1 MMNIILKT
9 EMNWKSRKSAYRGLV
24 LWPVWRSCLYR
35 NMMIIMKSF
44 SRRTLK
50 RPIDCLDHQPFHS
63 KPRLVTRRKAWH
75 SAFSEAPEP
84 HFLGDIHHE
93 HLLSLSLRRSSRNAH
108 LSRRTGC

>member
-1 MMNIILKT
+1 MMSIILET

-50 RPIDCLDHQPFHS
+50 RPI
-63 KPRLVTRRKAWH
+63 
-75 SAFSEAPEP
+75 
-84 HFLGDIHHE
+84 
-93 HLLSLSLRRSSRNAH
+93 
-108 LSRRTGC
+108 